1 MAAVAL
7 LAVPAVLSGQAR
19 PGTPPLARIQ
29 ADVQAEL
36 SGPRARETVAFVEQ
50 FFRLPGNAG
59 FDASLDRVVAILR
72 EAGFVPE
79 AGAAAG
85 ARLVYRIEERPLARP
100 AWEPVDA
107 ELVLVGDS
115 VPVLRFATNRNM
127 IAINSW
133 PTPPG
138 GIEAELAW
146 VGSGRP
152 EELDRLDL
160 RGKVVAG
167 DVAAG
172 RLHAAARQRGALGVL
187 GHALPAYTR
196 PEWNRHSITFG
207 SIPWDSAGTA
217 WALHLSRAARDRL
230 EAAARSGTARVRV
243 RIETRRS
250 SSPERTLVAEVRG
263 SRAPA
268 ERFVFSAHV
277 QEPGANDNA
286 SGVGLQA
293 EIARTL
299 AALVRSGRQD
309 PARTVTFLWGDE
321 IRSTRRFLQ
330 DDSTRLRGV
339 RWGLSLDMVG
349 ENTDRT
355 GGTFLIEKMP
365 DPSAVWTRGD
375 DRHSEWGG
383 APLAPD
389 RIRPHWFND
398 WALNRCLDHAAGGAW
413 VVRTNPFEGGS
424 DHTPFLDAGKP
435 GLLFWHFTD
444 QFYHTDRDRLENVSA
459 TTLGRVGNCALVTAL
474 GLVAPDPALVLFM
487 VAEVSRAA
495 RERLAAEAWLSRA
508 ALVAGGPA
516 DREAAIRQ
524 AWVDYYVGALR
535 ALAEVEVGGASPPVA
550 AAIEA
555 AARAVAGGR

>member
-1 MAAVAL
+1 
-7 LAVPAVLSGQAR
+7 LAVLPAALAAQAR
-19 PGTPPLARIQ
+19 PGTPSLARIQ

-50 FFRLPGNAG
+50 FFRLPGNPG
-59 FDASLDRVVAILR
+59 FNASLDRVVLVLQ

-79 AGAAAG
+79 ADAPPG

-107 ELVLVGDS
+107 ELRLAGDS
-115 VPVLRFATNRNM
+115 VPVLRFTANRNM

-133 PTPPG
+133 STPADG
-138 GIEAELAW
+138 VTADLVW
-146 VGSGRP
+146 VGSARP
-152 EELDRLDL
+152 EDLDRQDL
-160 RGKVVAG
+160 RGRVVAG
-167 DVAAG
+167 DAPAA
-172 RLHAAARQRGALGVL
+172 RLFAAARQRGALGVL
-187 GHALPAYTR
+187 GYAQPGYTR
-196 PEWNRHSITFG
+196 PDWNRHSITFG
-207 SIPWDSAGTA
+207 SIPWDSGGSG
-217 WALHLSRAARDRL
+217 WALHLSRAARDRV
-230 EAAARSGTARVRV
+230 EAAARAGAARVRV
-243 RIETRRS
+243 RIETRQHPA
-250 SSPERTLVAEVRG
+250 PERTLVAEVRG

-299 AALVRSGRQD
+299 AALVRAGRQD

-330 DDSTRLRGV
+330 EDSVRLRGV

-398 WALNRCLDHAAGGAW
+398 WALNRCLDQAEGRSW

-459 TTLGRVGNCALVTAL
+459 TTLARVGNCALVTAL
-474 GLVAPDPALVLFM
+474 GLAAPDPALAVFM
-487 VAEVSRAA
+487 VAEVRRAA
-495 RERLAAEAWLSRA
+495 EERLEAEAWQSRA
-508 ALVAGGPA
+508 ALVAGGSP

-524 AWVDYYVGALR
+524 AWVDYYVGALG
-535 ALAEVEVGGASPPVA
+535 ALAEVEVGGPSPPVA
-550 AAIEA
+550 AAIA
-555 AARAVAGGR
+555 AAVRAVAERR